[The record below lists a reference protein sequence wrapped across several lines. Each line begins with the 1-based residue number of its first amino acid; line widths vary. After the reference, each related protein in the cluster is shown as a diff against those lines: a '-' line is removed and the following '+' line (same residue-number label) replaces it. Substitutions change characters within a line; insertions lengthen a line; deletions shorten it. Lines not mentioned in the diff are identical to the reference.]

1 MLTSE
6 AFKPKSIVCVLPE
19 KKLTI
24 PASVDRV
31 TICSGLVL
39 SPPSCL
45 NEPKV
50 TSPANLA
57 LLTSKSTN
65 DRDSRRLY
73 APPIFVLD
81 IAASLS
87 ILPIKMLL

>member
-6 AFKPKSIVCVLPE
+6 AFIAKSIVCVLPE

-50 TSPANLA
+50 TSPANLV
-57 LLTSKSTN
+57 LLTSKSTK

-73 APPIFVLD
+73 APPIFVLE
-81 IAASLS
+81 IAAS
-87 ILPIKMLL
+87 